1 MRWIF
6 PYRNASYTAGDNPL
20 KSARTWKI
28 TRASSIIYLPK
39 QPTFQLTFKNNS
51 IMQTNNIV
59 AGGNTSDLLSAI
71 YKVEIRNEDKISEQD
86 RIYCQSQQ
94 DELYKSLDQI
104 DLWYKTFTEEVQQ
117 YKESHRIRYKDNG
130 KVEFCDSYRP
140 YEEQLLDYKEMEF
153 RPFKNIN
160 EIVDSNYRANEAFA
174 NRIVRYFNKTYNVS
188 VPMPEINKETLEM
201 GFRPL
206 YQSYVDTVIE
216 HLGGRSFRDTA
227 EEELLKRFLGLV
239 TPGRWS
245 KVKPELKGDKIS
257 FPNILTFDSFY
268 QENYNRNQIHYSYRS
283 HIETFCEGIAFGSDD
298 TVNGSS
304 QMISGFNENNVD
316 ISGWYDL
323 TTSNAEQM
331 KFFKNG
337 RIDVRFKDRE
347 TAQSCYKRLRLD
359 EITLREDTY

>member
-1 MRWIF
+1 
-6 PYRNASYTAGDNPL
+6 
-20 KSARTWKI
+20 
-28 TRASSIIYLPK
+28 
-39 QPTFQLTFKNNS
+39 
-51 IMQTNNIV
+51 MQTNNIV
-59 AGGNTSDLLSAI
+59 AGGKTSDLLSAI
-71 YKVEIRNEDKISEQD
+71 YKVEIRNEDKITEQD
-86 RIYCQSQQ
+86 RIYCQIQQ
-94 DELYKSLDQI
+94 DELYKSLDQMY
-104 DLWYKTFTEEVQQ
+104 LWYKTFTEEAQQ

-130 KVEFCDSYRP
+130 KVEFRASYRS

-160 EIVDSNYRANEAFA
+160 EIVDSNYRASEAFA

-188 VPMPEINKETLEM
+188 VPMPEINKETLAM

-206 YQSYVDTVIE
+206 YQSYVDAVIE
-216 HLGGRSFRDTA
+216 HLGGRSFRDAA

-268 QENYNRNQIHYSYRS
+268 QENYNRNQIHYNYRS
-283 HIETFCEGIAFGSDD
+283 HIETFCEGLAFGADD

-304 QMISGFNENNVD
+304 RMISGFNDDNVD
-316 ISGWYDL
+316 VSDWYDL
-323 TTSNAEQM
+323 TTTNAEQM

-337 RIDVRFKDRE
+337 RIDVRFIDRQ
-347 TAQSCYKRLRLD
+347 TAQTCYKRLRLD
-359 EITLREDTY
+359 KVTLREDTY

>member
-1 MRWIF
+1 
-6 PYRNASYTAGDNPL
+6 
-20 KSARTWKI
+20 
-28 TRASSIIYLPK
+28 
-39 QPTFQLTFKNNS
+39 
-51 IMQTNNIV
+51 MQTNHIV
-59 AGGNTSDLLSAI
+59 AGDKTPDLLSAI

-104 DLWYKTFTEEVQQ
+104 DLWYKTFTEEAQQ

-130 KVEFCDSYRP
+130 KVEFRDSYRP
-140 YEEQLLDYKEMEF
+140 YEEQLLDYKGMEF

-160 EIVDSNYRANEAFA
+160 ELVDSNYHANEAFA

-188 VPMPEINKETLEM
+188 VPMPELNKETLAM

-206 YQSYVDTVIE
+206 YQSYVDSVIE

-227 EEELLKRFLGLV
+227 EEELLKRFLELV
-239 TPGRWS
+239 TPNRWS

-257 FPNILTFDSFY
+257 FPNILTFEGFY
-268 QENYNRNQIHYSYRS
+268 QENYNQNKIHYSYRS
-283 HIETFCEGIAFGSDD
+283 HIETFCEGIAFGADD

-304 QMISGFNENNVD
+304 RIIHGFNDDNVD
-316 ISGWYDL
+316 VSDWYDL
-323 TTSNAEQM
+323 TTTNAEHM

-347 TAQSCYKRLRLD
+347 TAQVCYKRLRLD
-359 EITLREDTY
+359 EITLKEDAY